1 MTLEAAPSEESLD
14 NSVEKTWYA
23 TLSLQIVWLSYW
35 KPNVAVCYTTAISK
49 APRSSNSYLAF
60 SEGSFDSLRVDVAYF
75 TVGNFASQ
83 GIIHQEFA

>member
-1 MTLEAAPSEESLD
+1 MTLEAALSEESLD

-23 TLSLQIVWLSYW
+23 TLNLQIVWLSYW

-49 APRSSNSYLAF
+49 AF